1 MKGVIVCVV
10 CPVSCPVEVEWDEHD
25 VLDTDHNQCK
35 LALPYV
41 KSEIFDPRRTV
52 TSSVVVEGGV
62 MPLASVKTDRPI
74 PKALVMQAMSVVLGI
89 RVAAPVRIGD
99 VVARDL
105 LGTGANL
112 VATRDVEAAP

>member
-25 VLDTDHNQCK
+25 VIDTDHNQCK

-41 KSEIFDPRRTV
+41 RSEIFDPKRTL

-62 MPLASVKTDRPI
+62 MPLASVKADRPI
-74 PKALVMQAMSVVLGI
+74 PKGLVLQAMGVVSKV
-89 RVAAPVRIGD
+89 RVTAPVRIGD

-105 LGTGANL
+105 LGTGANV
-112 VATRDVEAAP
+112 VATRDVEAA